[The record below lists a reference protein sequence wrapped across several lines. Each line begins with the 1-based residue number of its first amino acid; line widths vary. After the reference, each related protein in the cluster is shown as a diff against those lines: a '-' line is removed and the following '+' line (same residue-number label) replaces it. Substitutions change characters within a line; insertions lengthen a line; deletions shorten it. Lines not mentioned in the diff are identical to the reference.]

1 MLPEAAD
8 LAMRAANLRDILFTE
23 FALGGL
29 VLALLL
35 AASAGRLGTEA
46 RERLAVAL
54 SLATVVWF
62 AGPAAALA
70 LVAWAIA
77 FVASVEAGVARPVA
91 RVGAGLLLAAL
102 VAGPVLAVGA
112 LGDGPPHARE
122 FVAFGTN
129 MTLLRAVWW
138 ARARWRDEV
147 ERRPIGRVVL
157 AFFFFPTFVNGPVEA
172 PAALVAPLGSPT
184 LDDVRAGFTRL
195 GLGGLKIVLA
205 ALVFP
210 LDGAQGL
217 GRGPELPALALWG
230 WAVLLYVWFYLSFSA
245 WTDVAIGLGR
255 ISGRTVREN
264 FDRPWLATDPADFW
278 RRWHVSFGAWLREVV
293 YIPLGGNRRHR
304 ALNVVAVFAVSAA
317 WHVWGTLKLL
327 GFGYYPPRQWIGFF
341 TWGALHAVAVIVAG
355 GRGRDAA
362 PGASLVLRRV
372 ATFLFAALAWV
383 PFFVPGNVTWR
394 GLARLLARMV
404 MPIVP

>member
-23 FALGGL
+23 FALAGL

-35 AASAGRLGTEA
+35 AATAGRLGAEA
-46 RERLAVAL
+46 RERLAIAV
-54 SLATVVWF
+54 SLAVVVWF

-129 MTLLRAVWW
+129 MTLLRAIWW

-147 ERRPIGRVVL
+147 ARRPIGQVVL

-184 LDDVRAGFTRL
+184 PGDVRAGFTRL
-195 GLGGLKIVLA
+195 ALGGAKIVLA

-255 ISGRTVREN
+255 LSGRTVREN

-355 GRGRDAA
+355 GRTRDAA
-362 PGASLVLRRV
+362 PGASLVVRRV